1 MLTDPVEGKTKAK
14 FAPAFGED
22 DFIQIQD
29 ISKSFGV
36 VKALKNINFG
46 IKKGEVHTLLGE
58 NGAGKST
65 LVKIIMGE
73 EVPDSGIIQ
82 IDGNSIKTYSPEHA
96 HNMGI
101 SMVHQELAVF
111 DNLTVA
117 ENIFP
122 TRYFTNYIGAIDW
135 KKLNRYAEE
144 SIAIFNIDIKPN
156 QKMDSLTLAQQQMVE
171 ILRCI
176 SNNQQIILLD
186 EPTSGLNSEETVKLM
201 NIIREL
207 RKKGITFI
215 YISHRIN
222 EVLEISD
229 KITILRDGRYVC
241 TYINDNNLSED
252 DLVSA
257 MVGHELT
264 ESLYS
269 KKAFTYAGD
278 NPVIFKVEGLARS
291 NALNPIGFELH
302 EGEIIGF
309 FGLEGS
315 GLNTV
320 SRMIYGLEGKDTGE
334 IIFKGEKLTKVSP
347 TELIKKKILYLNND
361 RKKAGLLL
369 DSGAAD
375 NMMIPKMDELA
386 TLTILRRSAIADYAE
401 KYIKL
406 FSIMI
411 PSIFAKTRNLSGGN
425 QQKLMISMCIGTNPE
440 LMIVNEPTRGIDV
453 GAKSEI
459 HKFILEA
466 ATQGTGF
473 IIFSSDL
480 PELMG
485 LCDRI
490 YVMKNKSIVGELD
503 GDNID
508 EEAVFALAAGSK
520 SNEVLANGK

>member
-1 MLTDPVEGKTKAK
+1 MLINPVESTTRAK
-14 FAPAFGED
+14 LAPAFGED
-22 DFIQIQD
+22 DFIQIHD
-29 ISKSFGV
+29 ISKSYGI

-73 EVPDSGIIQ
+73 EMPDSGALQ
-82 IDGNSIKTYSPEHA
+82 IDGKTIKTYSPDHA

-101 SMVHQELAVF
+101 SMVHQELAIF

-122 TRYFTNYIGAIDW
+122 TRYFTNRAGAINW
-135 KKLNRYAEE
+135 KELNHYAEE
-144 SIAIFNIDIKPN
+144 SIAIFNINIKPN

-186 EPTSGLNSEETVKLM
+186 EPTSGLNSEETKKLM
-201 NIIREL
+201 QIIRDL
-207 RKKGITFI
+207 RDKGITII

-229 KITILRDGRYVC
+229 KITILRDGRYIC
-241 TYINDNNLSED
+241 TFNNNENLTEE

-257 MVGHELT
+257 MVGRELS

-269 KKAFTYAGD
+269 RKAFVDASA
-278 NPVIFKVEGLARS
+278 NPVLFKVEGLAKK
-291 NALNPIGFELH
+291 NALNPVNFKLH
-302 EGEIIGF
+302 EGEVIGF

-315 GLNTV
+315 GLITV

-334 IIFKGEKLTKVSP
+334 ITFKNEKLSKLSP
-347 TELIKKKILYLNND
+347 PELIKKKILYLNNN

-369 DSGAAD
+369 DSVTAD
-375 NMMIPKMDELA
+375 NMMMPKMDELA
-386 TLTILRRSAIADYAE
+386 FLTFLKRSEIANYTE
-401 KYIKL
+401 KYINL
-406 FSIMI
+406 FSIVI
-411 PSIFAKTRNLSGGN
+411 PSIFEKPRNLSGGN

-459 HKFILEA
+459 HKIILKA
-466 ATQGTGF
+466 SAQGTGF
-473 IIFSSDL
+473 IIFSSEL

-490 YVMKNKSIVGELD
+490 YVMKNKSIVGELG
-503 GDNID
+503 GDTFE
-508 EEAVFALAAGSK
+508 EEAVFAMAAGSK
-520 SNEVLANGK
+520 S

>member
-1 MLTDPVEGKTKAK
+1 MVTDPGEGNTKAS
-14 FAPAFGED
+14 FSSAFGEGD
-22 DFIQIQD
+22 VIQIRD
-29 ISKSFGV
+29 ISKSYGV
-36 VKALKNINFG
+36 VKALKNVDFG

-73 EVPDSGIIQ
+73 EIPDSGEIQ
-82 IDGNSIKTYSPEHA
+82 IDGQTIKVFSPDLA
-96 HNMGI
+96 HKMGI
-101 SMVHQELAVF
+101 SMVHQELAIF

-122 TRYFTNYIGAIDW
+122 TRYFTNSVGAIDW
-135 KKLNRYAEE
+135 KNLFRRAAE
-144 SIAIFNIDIKPN
+144 SIAIFEIDIKPN

-176 SNNQQIILLD
+176 SNDQQIILLD
-186 EPTSGLNSEETVKLM
+186 EPTSGLNSEETEKLM
-201 NIIREL
+201 QIIRDL
-207 RKKGITFI
+207 RDKGITII

-229 KITILRDGRYVC
+229 KITVLRDGRYIC
-241 TYINDNNLSED
+241 TYINDKNLTED

-257 MVGHELT
+257 IVGHELS

-269 KKAFTYAGD
+269 KKTFVDASA
-278 NPVIFKVEGLARS
+278 NPVFYKVEGLAKK

-302 EGEIIGF
+302 EGEVIGF

-315 GLNTV
+315 GINTV
-320 SRMIYGLEGKDTGE
+320 SQMIYGLEEKDSGE
-334 IIFKGEKLTKVSP
+334 ITFKNERLTKISP
-347 TELIKKKILYLNND
+347 PDLIKKKILYLNNN

-375 NMMIPKMDELA
+375 NMMMPKIDKLS
-386 TLTILRRSAIADYAE
+386 TLTFLKRNAIADYTE
-401 KYIKL
+401 KFINL
-406 FSIMI
+406 FSIVI
-411 PSIFAKTRNLSGGN
+411 PSIFVKPRNLSGGN
-425 QQKLMISMCIGTNPE
+425 QQKLMISMCLGTEPE

-459 HKFILEA
+459 HKFILKA
-466 ATQGTGF
+466 AASGTGF
-473 IIFSSDL
+473 IIFTSDL

-490 YVMKNKSIVGELD
+490 YVMKNKSIVGELA
-503 GDNID
+503 GDKID
-508 EEAVFALAAGSK
+508 EEAVFTLAAGSK
-520 SNEVLANGK
+520 C